1 MSTLSPFSLFRYLK
15 PYWVQCIVGPLFK
28 LAEAVLELYMP
39 FLLAQVIDRGIATGD
54 YTYVRRMAFV
64 LVGIVAIGLGMAL
77 VCQYL
82 ASKISQGFGTTLRN
96 ELFAK
101 IMAFSHSD
109 TDRFGAPTLVNRLTN
124 DVNQLQFMVAM
135 LIRLVIQTIIPTKS
149 AIGRK
154 VARSWITIAE
164 VVSGISCS

>member
-101 IMAFSHSD
+101 IMAFFTTFTQFSLTPISRNVIILMFIERTNFD
-109 TDRFGAPTLVNRLTN
+109 EPSNKIGIFNRRNFYEKRF
-124 DVNQLQFMVAM
+124 
-135 LIRLVIQTIIPTKS
+135 
-149 AIGRK
+149 
-154 VARSWITIAE
+154 
-164 VVSGISCS
+164 